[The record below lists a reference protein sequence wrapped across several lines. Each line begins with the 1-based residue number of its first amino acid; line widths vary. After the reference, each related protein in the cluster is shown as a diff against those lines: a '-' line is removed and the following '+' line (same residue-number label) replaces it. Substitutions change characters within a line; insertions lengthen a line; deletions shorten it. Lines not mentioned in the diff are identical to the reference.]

1 MKKLIIFMMFFSVFF
16 ACSNTKQKLADD
28 FDVIDNVENDKGNL
42 PADNEFAE
50 DNENSAEDN
59 ENAPDNDINDGDDTE
74 IPEQKCETVCG
85 KGVEQFID
93 GEWKNCTAPK
103 DGDKRGCEKANIHG
117 VCEGFE
123 TCVFPEGWNE
133 CDAREPEPEYYD
145 GIDNNCNGEIDEN
158 IINPVIDGEVDEG
171 LEKID
176 GTDPENPTGE
186 DGLTLSRQSKVLPY
200 LWAANHTAQSVS
212 KFNTETKK
220 EEGRYWVGVNP
231 SRTAVDLDGNM
242 WVGGRNDGRLTKVLW
257 DTTKCPESNSTPGIQ
272 SSYIDGT
279 TGDVVQVNSAADPF
293 ADECVVYSEIPNAGW
308 PSIRGL
314 AVAPDGKIWIGYSHG
329 GVQSIDP
336 ETFALGTYHSAS
348 AVPVW
353 RPDASNVFQP
363 AAAGETINADGVY
376 GLIAD
381 SNGLLYISALNNR
394 KLLTCFD
401 TKTETWIAAYEK
413 KSACSYGIAVDGK
426 NRIWLGGYPQCM
438 GVVMFDNN
446 AKKATSFLVPN
457 AATLTPGATSSVQMA
472 DGGAGGGK
480 ASHDTTGITVDPA
493 TGDIWTSIF
502 RQGYT
507 GKLVLDETDLSK
519 SVWTFIGTTR
529 DASNALLPGVGVDLR
544 GVGFDPY
551 GYAWTLGLGSDRVWK
566 IDPVTNA
573 RAADLPEGKSI
584 GVGSHYTYSDFT
596 GSTAF
601 NFTAPRG
608 VWSYIFG
615 RPSNCSIPVSIFVK
629 ASVPDK
635 TYVGVRLRS
644 LNKDDEPI
652 TGWIPEIVT
661 TEKYFDIPKGLGET
675 EINLRDFREHFL
687 MAPKY
692 EIEILMTTTDK
703 DILPI
708 LNYANVMWE
717 YDSNAC
723 AN

>member
-1 MKKLIIFMMFFSVFF
+1 MKKLIIFVMFFLLFLS
-16 ACSNTKQKLADD
+16 CSNDKRKLVND
-28 FDVIDNVENDKGNL
+28 FDVIDNTQTDKGSL
-42 PADNEFAE
+42 PTDSENVAEDSENVAE
-50 DNENSAEDN
+50 DNENSDN
-59 ENAPDNDINDGDDTE
+59 EINDDDAE
-74 IPEQKCETVCG
+74 IPERECETICG

-103 DGDKRGCEKANIHG
+103 DGDKKDCEKTNTYGI
-117 VCEGFE
+117 CPGFE
-123 TCVFPEGWNE
+123 TCTLPEGWGE
-133 CDAREPEPEYYD
+133 CDALDPEPEYYD
-145 GIDNNCNGEIDEN
+145 GKDNNCNGETDEN
-158 IINPVIDGEVDEG
+158 IINPVTDGTADEG
-171 LEKID
+171 LEMID

-212 KFNTETKK
+212 KFNTETNID
-220 EEGRYWVGVNP
+220 EARYWVGINP

-242 WVGGRNDGRLTKVLW
+242 WVGGRDDGRLTKVLW
-257 DTTKCPESNSTPGIQ
+257 DTTKCPESNGTPGIQ
-272 SSYIDGT
+272 TSHIDGT
-279 TGDVVQVNSAADPF
+279 TGDIVQINSAADPF
-293 ADECVVYSEIPNAGW
+293 ADECVVYSAVPNVDW
-308 PSIRGL
+308 LSIRGL
-314 AVAPDGKIWIGYSHG
+314 AVAPDGKIWIGYSYG

-336 ETFALGTYHSAS
+336 ETFALGPYHSAL

-363 AAAGETINADGVY
+363 AAEGETINADGVY

-401 TKTETWIAAYEK
+401 TNTETWIGAFEK
-413 KSACSYGIAVDGK
+413 LGVCSYGIAVDGK
-426 NRIWLGGYPQCM
+426 NRIWLGGYSQCM
-438 GVVMFDNN
+438 GVAMFDLKQ
-446 AKKATSFLVPN
+446 KKAWSFLVPD
-457 AATLTPGATSSVQMA
+457 AAVLTPGATSPVQMA

-480 ASHDTTGITVDPA
+480 ATFDTTGITVDPA
-493 TGDIWTSIF
+493 TGNIWTSF
-502 RQGYT
+502 YRHGYT
-507 GKLVLDETDLSK
+507 GKLVLDETDFSN
-519 SVWTFIGTTR
+519 SEWTFIATTR
-529 DASNALLPGVGVDLR
+529 DSSNVLLTGVGVDLR

-566 IDPVTNA
+566 IDPATNA
-573 RAADLPEGKSI
+573 RAADLPEGKSV

-615 RPSNCSIPVSIFVK
+615 KPSACSIPSSIFVK
-629 ASVPDK
+629 ANVPDK
-635 TYVGVRLRS
+635 TYIGVRIRS
-644 LNKDDEPI
+644 LDKNDGVI
-652 TGWIPEIVT
+652 SGWAPEIVT
-661 TEKYFDIPKGLGET
+661 SEKYFVIPKGLGET
-675 EINLRDFREHFL
+675 EIDLKDFREYFL
-687 MAPKY
+687 TAEKF

-703 DILPI
+703 SILPI

-717 YDSNAC
+717 YDSDAC